1 MAKVSA
7 EFIDEIRQSESFD
20 ATACMHCG
28 QCTAMCPVG
37 LDLLPRQLFRY
48 VGAGLEGKVLENVE
62 TIFSCLLCKLCEENC
77 PREVHIAENIRF
89 LRNYVNR
96 KVHKL
101 AKEVRHAPADST
113 RSRRPGGQSG
123 EKEERSAAVAA

>member
-1 MAKVSA
+1 MAKVNP
-7 EFIDEIRQSESFD
+7 EFIDEIRLSESFD

-28 QCTAMCPVG
+28 QCTAMCPLG

-77 PREVHIAENIRF
+77 PREVHIAENVRF

-96 KVHKL
+96 KVHGL
-101 AKEVRHAPADST
+101 AKEVRYAPADRT
-113 RSRRPGGQSG
+113 RSGRPGRQPG
-123 EKEERSAAVAA
+123 EKEERPAAVAA